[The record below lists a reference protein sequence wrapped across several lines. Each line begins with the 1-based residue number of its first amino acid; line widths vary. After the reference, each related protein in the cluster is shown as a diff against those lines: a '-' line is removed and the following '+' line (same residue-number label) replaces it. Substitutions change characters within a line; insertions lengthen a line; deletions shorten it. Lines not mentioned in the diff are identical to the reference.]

1 MTESKK
7 SELMQLLE
15 ERALSDFERRR
26 RRLLSIPTE
35 RVGPALRK
43 AREETP
49 LTREEFIVVNFG
61 SLPEELFSPEQLEA
75 LERMGYQLRKP
86 SGRCKHKPLIKVAGD
101 IVRLDPLNSVRQ
113 GVEPSPARYMC

>member
-75 LERMGYQLRKP
+75 LERMGYQLKG
-86 SGRCKHKPLIKVAGD
+86 S
-101 IVRLDPLNSVRQ
+101 
-113 GVEPSPARYMC
+113 